1 MTSVD
6 QWLAQAAEATQAEP
20 AAYVEAALLERLAG
34 EESPNNWAARRESRH
49 AVVCAAMAA
58 VVTFGIAGWLVMG
71 WSAPER
77 PTWVAAPS
85 PSLPY
90 VLLVGHQ

>member
-1 MTSVD
+1 MASVD
-6 QWLAQAAEATQAEP
+6 QWLARAAEATQMEP

-34 EESPNNWAARRESRH
+34 EESPTDWAARRESRR
-49 AVVCAAMAA
+49 ALMCAAMAA
-58 VVTFGIAGWLVMG
+58 VVTFGIAGWQAVG
-71 WSAPER
+71 SSTSDR

-85 PSLPY
+85 AALPY